1 MKLLKKNKGV
11 RRLLMPIA
19 DMLSFAAVSIAVR
32 MLMPADG
39 FISAADYFWGAAT
52 LGVCIF
58 TVQAVFRTYDSL
70 WRHAEARE
78 YLALLGGT
86 LCGCASYLGINAI
99 ILKQP
104 DLGSFHM
111 PIVSLGSFLV
121 NSGTRI
127 FLKVL
132 KAGKDRSIVSKS
144 FKHIAVIGAGNA
156 GELLYEEIRRNKRSP
171 HRVWCFID
179 DDAEIIGKRL
189 HGAKI
194 CGPISDIAEILKD
207 SPVSEVILAIP
218 SLDEA
223 RKREII
229 ELCSELPYRLKLL
242 PESVLNDNAESVN
255 ISASVRDIKPE
266 DLLGRSSVS
275 LDSEEI
281 KTFLKNKVVLIT
293 GGGGSIG
300 SELCRQVANYG
311 PRKLIIF
318 DMFENSAYILQK
330 ELEHIHGAGLDFQVE
345 IGSIRDER
353 RLRRVLEIYR
363 PEIVF
368 HAAAYKHVPLMEHSP
383 GEAVKNNIFPTF
395 NLLKLAPVFG
405 CEKFVM
411 ISTDKAV
418 NPTNVMGAT
427 KRYCEMMMQAVSE
440 NLDCRTEFV
449 AVRFGNVLG
458 SNGSVVPLFMNQI
471 ASGGPVTITDKR
483 IIRYFMTISEAVSL
497 VLRAGAMAKKS
508 EIYVLN
514 MGKPVKILTL
524 AENLIRLAGYVPYK
538 DIEIVET
545 GLRPGEKLYEE
556 LLIKEDES
564 CATKSKKIFTEKQR
578 SRVSLSDIERG
589 IRLLSEAVKT
599 EDGDI
604 VVAALKDLVPTFRTP
619 EEANSCEKAITELQ
633 GAVSQSA

>member
-1 MKLLKKNKGV
+1 MKLLKKNKSV
-11 RRLLMPIA
+11 RRLMLPTA
-19 DMLSFAAVSIAVR
+19 DIISFMAVSVAVR
-32 MLMPADG
+32 MLLPGDTGVSDAVFLG
-39 FISAADYFWGAAT
+39 GTAT

-58 TVQAVFRTYDSL
+58 VFQVAFRTYDSL
-70 WRHAEARE
+70 WRYAKAQE
-78 YLALLGGT
+78 YMTLFLGT
-86 LCGCASYLGINAI
+86 LCGYAAYLGINAFV
-99 ILKQP
+99 LRQHYVSAFYM
-104 DLGSFHM
+104 LV
-111 PIVSLGSFLV
+111 VSLCSFIVYLGIRLLLRFLRNGKACSKGSE
-121 NSGTRI
+121 NI
-127 FLKVL
+127 KY
-132 KAGKDRSIVSKS
+132 
-144 FKHIAVIGAGNA
+144 IAVIGAGNA
-156 GELLYEEIRRNKRSP
+156 GELLYNEIRRNKKSP
-171 HRVWCFID
+171 HKLWCFID

-189 HGAKI
+189 HGARI
-194 CGPISDIAEILKD
+194 CGPINDMSAILKD

-218 SLDEA
+218 SLDDK
-223 RKREII
+223 RRREII
-229 ELCSELPYRLKLL
+229 ELCSALPYRLKLL
-242 PESVLNDNAESVN
+242 PESVLNDDKESGN
-255 ISASVRDIKPE
+255 ISASVRDVKPD

-275 LDSEEI
+275 LNSNEI
-281 KTFLKNKVVLIT
+281 KAFLKNKVVLVT

-300 SELCRQVANYG
+300 SELCRQVAGYG
-311 PRKLIIF
+311 PKKLIIF

-330 ELEHIHGAGLDFQVE
+330 DLEHIYGVGLDFQVE

-353 RLRRVLEIYR
+353 RLRSVLERYR

-395 NLLKLAPVFG
+395 NLLKLAPLYG

-440 NLDCRTEFV
+440 STDCGTEFV

-471 ASGGPVTITDKR
+471 AKGGPVTITDKR

-524 AENLIRLAGYVPYK
+524 AENLIRLAGFVPYK

-556 LLIKEDES
+556 LLIKEEES
-564 CATKSKKIFTEKQR
+564 CATKSQKIFTEKQR
-578 SRVSLSDIERG
+578 SRASLSDIERG
-589 IRLLSEAVKT
+589 IKLLSEAVKT

-619 EEANSCEKAITELQ
+619 EEVNSCVKAITELQ